1 MACVKDSCARPPEA
15 GAHLD
20 RHAHIGQGRP
30 GSAAFRNL
38 LGDARFFDVP
48 LILET
53 PKGTDA
59 AGRDYDRLNLRRL
72 RLIARRAAAKVG

>member
-1 MACVKDSCARPPEA
+1 MACVKDSCVRTPEA
-15 GAHLD
+15 GANT
-20 RHAHIGQGRP
+20 
-30 GSAAFRNL
+30 AFRNL

-48 LILET
+48 MILET